1 MKSAFVSLLHY
12 HAGKSLMQPSH
23 NFYQPLSLE
32 KQPLNCQ
39 IAREGG
45 FLGKSFPS
53 KSVAWWG
60 EVWHCGEKCGRF
72 TARGG
77 GEKQGQQAWLALASL
92 SPAFFLPCPLV
103 CVDSTLQRLKDHIN
117 SDIAFKGSGDPG
129 NYFLFVCIAVLAAL
143 LVLWCLSWIH
153 IIGDRGQYW
162 HGSHFDSRVI
172 SFIWADWRCVLN
184 NDDH

>member
-1 MKSAFVSLLHY
+1 MTIVIKGIKASEDDNCHQASSIANHCHWHTDHRRALSQNERMCCQQISFMKSAFVSLLHY

-77 GEKQGQQAWLALASL
+77 GEKQGQQA
-92 SPAFFLPCPLV
+92 
-103 CVDSTLQRLKDHIN
+103 
-117 SDIAFKGSGDPG
+117 
-129 NYFLFVCIAVLAAL
+129 
-143 LVLWCLSWIH
+143 
-153 IIGDRGQYW
+153 
-162 HGSHFDSRVI
+162 
-172 SFIWADWRCVLN
+172 
-184 NDDH
+184 